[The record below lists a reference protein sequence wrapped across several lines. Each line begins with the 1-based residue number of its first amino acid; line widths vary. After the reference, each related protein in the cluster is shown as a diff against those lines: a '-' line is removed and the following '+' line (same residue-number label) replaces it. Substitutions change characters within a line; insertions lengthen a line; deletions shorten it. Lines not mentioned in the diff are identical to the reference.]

1 MNLSELRK
9 AVVAVLGA
17 ITAILPQVL
26 ATGAGILPQSV
37 ATWLTVIAS
46 TATAILVYLVP
57 NAPKDPAAKLQASL
71 DALGP
76 VADIIRDRVQRE
88 VDKRLPRGQVQAT
101 LLDSSA
107 AAPEARTDSGDADP
121 LVVPPLGR

>member
-17 ITAILPQVL
+17 ITAIVPQIL
-26 ATGAGILPQSV
+26 ATAAGILPQSA

-57 NAPKDPAAKLQASL
+57 NAPKDPAAKMQASL

-76 VADIIRDRVQRE
+76 VADMIRERVQRE
-88 VDKRLPRGQVQAT
+88 VAKRLPPGEVHPT
-101 LLDSSA
+101 LLTSGT
-107 AAPEARTDSGDADP
+107 APEAHFDSDADP